1 MHDGSV
7 ADLKEAID
15 HYQRGGRLIE
25 DGPYAGDGRLS
36 PFKSEFVRG
45 FELSQEEREDLV
57 AFLHAL
63 TDESVLTNERWTDP
77 FSAATP

>member
-1 MHDGSV
+1 MI
-7 ADLKEAID
+7 A
-15 HYQRGGRLIE
+15 

-45 FELSQEEREDLV
+45 FDVTDRERSDLL

-63 TDESVLTNERWTDP
+63 TDETVVSDP
-77 FSAATP
+77 ALANPFITP